1 MDASLPPPVER
12 TLDACLSVTRP
23 VLAPN
28 LLPGVS
34 SHPTDL
40 PANYPHSPLD
50 SGNWDT
56 PKLWFPGDSL
66 VWITTNSQERCPE
79 Y

>member
-1 MDASLPPPVER
+1 MDASPPPPVKR
-12 TLDACLSVTRP
+12 TLDVCLSITWP

-40 PANYPHSPLD
+40 TVNYPHSPLD

-56 PKLWFPGDSL
+56 PKLWFPGASL
-66 VWITTNSQERCPE
+66 VWITTNSQEWCPK
-79 Y
+79 